1 MQYDRL
7 PRLTSTIIWI
17 SRRFAPG
24 GANRRPIRLPG
35 FQGGEISVVKILAV
49 GTRSRRGTGTSRS
62 SRLLLRGR
70 GLRLRRLD
78 LEDRRRDEHDQ
89 LTARGLR
96 GRLLEQPPDD
106 GNIAEERDLPRLVL
120 VQVRRDAADDQTLT
134 FLDQDLG
141 FRLALVDDR
150 RGAGGG
156 TEVHGRVA
164 ARVVL
169 DRDLHLDP
177 GDVAFAYDGRNH
189 FEHQH
194 RFLELDLRTGGADGR
209 VRDFFT
215 ERDRGGAVFHG
226 DDLGARQRPCLA
238 EQAWGA
244 GREVDVV
251 AAPGAPERDT

>member
-1 MQYDRL
+1 
-7 PRLTSTIIWI
+7 RLTSTIIWI

-120 VQVRRDAADDQTLT
+120 VQVRRDAA
-134 FLDQDLG
+134 
-141 FRLALVDDR
+141 
-150 RGAGGG
+150 
-156 TEVHGRVA
+156 
-164 ARVVL
+164 
-169 DRDLHLDP
+169 
-177 GDVAFAYDGRNH
+177 
-189 FEHQH
+189 
-194 RFLELDLRTGGADGR
+194 ADGR

-215 ERDRGGAVFHG
+215 ERDRGSAVFHG
-226 DDLGARQRPCLA
+226 DDLGARQRPRLA
-238 EQAWGA
+238 EQA
-244 GREVDVV
+244 
-251 AAPGAPERDT
+251 